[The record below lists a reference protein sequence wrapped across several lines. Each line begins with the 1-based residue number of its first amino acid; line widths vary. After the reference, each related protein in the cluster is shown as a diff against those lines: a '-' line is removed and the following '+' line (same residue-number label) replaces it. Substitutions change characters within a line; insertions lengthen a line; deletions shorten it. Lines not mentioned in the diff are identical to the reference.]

1 MAARGSVAKTLIG
14 TAILQVFPGSFIDS
28 DGKTIRIPTTCE
40 GEPIEV
46 KISMTAAKD
55 IIGSGQAS
63 LMTATKQAVPQNT
76 EMTDEEIA
84 EVRRIITELGL

>member
-28 DGKTIRIPTTCE
+28 DQKTIRIPTTCE
-40 GEPIEV
+40 GEPIEI

-55 IIGSGQAS
+55 LVGGQAS
-63 LMTATKQAVPQNT
+63 SVAASKQAVPQNR

-84 EVRRIITELGL
+84 EVKRLVTELGL

>member
-1 MAARGSVAKTLIG
+1 MRGQLSKELITKG
-14 TAILQVFPGSFIDS
+14 ILSVFPGSFIAS

-55 IIGSGQAS
+55 IVGNGGEAS
-63 LMTATKQAVPQNT
+63 LVTTTKQAVPQNT
-76 EMTDEEIA
+76 TMTEAEIE
-84 EVRRIITELGL
+84 EVRRIIAELHL